1 MWQVLGKDSIYI
13 DIAKTWKDRMIEL
26 MSDRENE
33 ARFKELMNATE
44 VMYYLDGTMEIH
56 SFILEFPD
64 TITPEDIQFLADKTL
79 EIAKENPEIPFIT
92 VNGVY
97 QKCQV
102 IYTTE
107 KEPELIGANKTK
119 GYNSGKIFQ
128 PIFEALSQPGRGN
141 ESLM

>member
-44 VMYYLDGTMEIH
+44 VLYYLDGTMEIH

-79 EIAKENPEIPFIT
+79 EIAKENLEIPFIT